1 MSSGRGSRSR
11 PVLPRPSPLF
21 TGQFGSKGREA
32 KITKELEEKL
42 KALGY
47 IN

>member
-1 MSSGRGSRSR
+1 LNRRRAGE
-11 PVLPRPSPLF
+11 
-21 TGQFGSKGREA
+21 KREA
-32 KITKELEEKL
+32 KITKELVEKL

>member
-1 MSSGRGSRSR
+1 MDRGIEG
-11 PVLPRPSPLF
+11 PV
-21 TGQFGSKGREA
+21 GEKREVKLA
-32 KITKELEEKL
+32 RKMEEKL

>member
-1 MSSGRGSRSR
+1 MDRGIEG
-11 PVLPRPSPLF
+11 PV
-21 TGQFGSKGREA
+21 GEKREA
-32 KITKELEEKL
+32 KITKEMEEKL

>member
-1 MSSGRGSRSR
+1 VSLNRRR
-11 PVLPRPSPLF
+11 AWEKRV
-21 TGQFGSKGREA
+21 A

>member
-1 MSSGRGSRSR
+1 LGCRTEGRARE
-11 PVLPRPSPLF
+11 
-21 TGQFGSKGREA
+21 KREA